1 MAEPFLTTRLDKFKD
16 FLKGITTWSRKWS
29 FWPIPIG
36 TACCGIEYMA
46 IVGSHFDISRWG
58 AEVVRFSP
66 RQADLMVI
74 AGTITRKMADVVRRV
89 YEQMAEPKWVISFG
103 SCASSGNGIYQTYSV
118 LDGVDK
124 VIPVDVYVAGCPPRP
139 EAFLE
144 ALEYLQQKVEGK
156 KQILEKL
163 KEKRKIIQEG
173 NKTIII
179 GGFEISKK

>member
-1 MAEPFLTTRLDKFKD
+1 
-16 FLKGITTWSRKWS
+16 
-29 FWPIPIG
+29 
-36 TACCGIEYMA
+36 MA

-156 KQILEKL
+156 KEILEKL